1 MNIEKQKREVI
12 RMKIEELA
20 NKIIRYGKCIYDKEN
35 RHNTRI
41 QHFFYDNKDYK
52 IVKRNE
58 EFLTV
63 RIIKDYMKEQKQLKL
78 IQDYLIQ
85 EVAPK
90 FLNEIWQ
97 LENDS
102 DIYDFAE
109 LIDYV
114 IRNKVAE
121 DKTYKLMDKL
131 QGVIK

>member
-1 MNIEKQKREVI
+1 M
-12 RMKIEELA
+12 ELKELT
-20 NKIIRYGKCIYDKEN
+20 NEIIRYGEYIYDKHT
-35 RHNTRI
+35 HNTRI
-41 QHFFYDNKDYK
+41 QHFLYNNNGYEIIRQEGRFLV
-52 IVKRNE
+52 VKLIPE
-58 EFLTV
+58 CV
-63 RIIKDYMKEQKQLKL
+63 KKQKQLKL

-90 FLNEIWQ
+90 VLEEISQ

-121 DKTYKLMDKL
+121 HETYKLMDKI
-131 QGVIK
+131 QGVIE

>member
-41 QHFFYDNKDYK
+41 QHFFYDNKDYE